1 MYNALPFYQH
11 LVHFP
16 EDSMTRARSVFT
28 ATLVGASLVATFALA
43 AQSGSGQSGS
53 AQSGQ
58 TTPQAPPM
66 QPILAGKKFVQP
78 IKGQADVEFTK
89 PVTKREK
96 EMVVTRIVVKN
107 ISPAPIPRLTVDE
120 TWYGKDNQM
129 VTGGKG
135 VVNGLLQP
143 GEITTIEIR
152 TPYDS
157 KMNANQW
164 MFSHANGAVK
174 THQVKTL
181 VDPNAKKEP
190 AAKNASAK
198 SGK

>member
-1 MYNALPFYQH
+1 
-11 LVHFP
+11 
-16 EDSMTRARSVFT
+16 MTRARSLFA
-28 ATLVGASLVATFALA
+28 ATLAGVSFVAAGAVA
-43 AQSGSGQSGS
+43 AQNGQG
-53 AQSGQ
+53 AA
-58 TTPQAPPM
+58 QAPPM
-66 QPILAGKKFVQP
+66 QSILAGKKFVQP
-78 IKGQADVEFTK
+78 IKGQADVEFAK

-96 EMVVTRIVVKN
+96 DMVVTRIVVKN

-135 VVNGLLQP
+135 FINGLLQP
-143 GEITTIEIR
+143 GEIKTIEIR

-164 MFSHANGAVK
+164 MFSHANGTVK
-174 THQVKTL
+174 THPVKVL
-181 VDPNAKKEP
+181 EDPSAKKEP

-198 SGK
+198 K